1 MASYYLNENGNG
13 LRPELLESEAEQ
25 QAQKFSELNTTQLRK
40 FFNEVKALEK
50 RLKDNGDSDEY
61 FNKNLIPLIKMLKAK
76 VSYSLARQDKKDFQ
90 QFKYFEE
97 FLKRNIDNIKNKQD
111 FKFFIL
117 HFESVIGYYYY
128 FNKNLN
134 KII

>member
-1 MASYYLNENGNG
+1 MASYYLNENGDG
-13 LRPELLESEAEQ
+13 IRPELLESEAEK
-25 QAQKFSELNTTQLRK
+25 QAQKFSGLNTTQLRK

-50 RLKDNGDSDEY
+50 KLKDNNDSDEY

-76 VSYSLARQDKKDFQ
+76 VSYSLARQEKKDFQ
-90 QFKYFEE
+90 QFKDFEE

-111 FKFFIL
+111 FKFFVL
-117 HFESVIGYYYY
+117 HFEAVIGYYYY
-128 FNKNLN
+128 YNKNLN

>member
-1 MASYYLNENGNG
+1 MASYYLNENGDG
-13 LRPELLESEAEQ
+13 IRPELLESEAEK
-25 QAQKFSELNTTQLRK
+25 QAQKFSRLNTTQLRK

-50 RLKDNGDSDEY
+50 KLKDNNDSDEY

-76 VSYSLARQDKKDFQ
+76 VSYSLARQEKKDFQ
-90 QFKYFEE
+90 QFKDFEE

-111 FKFFIL
+111 FKFFVL
-117 HFESVIGYYYY
+117 HFEAVIGYYYY
-128 FNKNLN
+128 YNKNLN